1 MFFVCRA
8 DKRAEE
14 RRLRTGFNPP
24 ERPKSLRAK
33 LYETLEMSVD
43 HRYNIII
50 VRVAFTIVQQMVVN
64 LELYRPIALTSQILR
79 VEPPDAPKQ
88 YLFGC
93 NNHIQREN
101 EPF

>member
-14 RRLRTGFNPP
+14 RRLRTGFNPT

-43 HRYNIII
+43 HRYNIIV
-50 VRVAFTIVQQMVVN
+50 VRVAFTIVQQMVGWSYTGCIKKKLN
-64 LELYRPIALTSQILR
+64 RFEIALNF
-79 VEPPDAPKQ
+79 AKH
-88 YLFGC
+88 LFVSGFLY
-93 NNHIQREN
+93 I
-101 EPF
+101 